1 MLLLVLRR
9 PLPPRALWPQL
20 VITVLCV
27 VVLFPFLMALG
38 IQTVDASHGGVVFG
52 IMPIATALVAV
63 MITMSARG
71 RCSGSPPL
79 PAPQS

>member
-1 MLLLVLRR
+1 VAATGYHDALRH
-9 PLPPRALWPQL
+9 LPVSVPD
-20 VITVLCV
+20 VDGV
-27 VVLFPFLMALG
+27 
-38 IQTVDASHGGVVFG
+38 QTVDASHGGVVFR